1 MAQKAPENWDRL
13 FQLFLA
19 RPNGIVTKS
28 TYLRRSGNY
37 CAVVGEGEEQKTQ
50 ELPAPM
56 GTLALSLLDIEGELP
71 CTPTAFTLTEDVGW
85 VFFALADLA
94 RRTHCKSLL
103 GGTPETDLTAD
114 PMKVVEALEGE
125 LFPGVDDM
133 RFLSPFLSVTLGI
146 RAKPD
151 LKKARRDLAAAEF
164 LGQDGNMT
172 REGALLLSAFAQVHT
187 MLGVYGYKKEKGQ
200 DTLCCGAALNCYHSL
215 WSVAYDSGEKA
226 FYLTVMSRK
235 EMAKVLEGIF
245 A

>member
-1 MAQKAPENWDRL
+1 MAQKALENWDRL
-13 FQLFLA
+13 FQLFA
-19 RPNGIVTKS
+19 GRSGGIVTKS
-28 TYLRRSGNY
+28 VYLRREGTY
-37 CAVVGEGEEQKTQ
+37 YGVLDGENGQ
-50 ELPAPM
+50 ETVKVPAPM
-56 GTLALSLLDIEGELP
+56 GEFALSLLDIEGELERP
-71 CTPTAFTLTEDVGW
+71 PATLALSEDAGW
-85 VFFALADLA
+85 VLFALADLA
-94 RRTHCKSLL
+94 RRTHCKSLMN
-103 GGTPETDLTAD
+103 GTPEADLTTD
-114 PMKVVEALEGE
+114 PMRVVEALEQE

-133 RFLSPFLSVTLGI
+133 RFLTPFLSVALGA
-146 RAKPD
+146 RAHPD
-151 LKKARRDLAAAEF
+151 VKKARQDLIAAEF
-164 LGQDGNMT
+164 LNKSGNMT